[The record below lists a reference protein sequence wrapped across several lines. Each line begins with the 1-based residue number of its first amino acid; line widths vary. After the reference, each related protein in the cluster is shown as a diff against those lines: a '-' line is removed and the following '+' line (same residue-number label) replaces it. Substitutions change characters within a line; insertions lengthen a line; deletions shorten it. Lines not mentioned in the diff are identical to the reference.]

1 MKKRMAILLLALCL
15 SACGK
20 PVDKKPGP
28 APTVPVEENK
38 DHGATGEDG
47 KATLDMVTQV
57 SEDKILE
64 IEKALLAHFGEKDA
78 ETGYPFIFEIVGQF
92 NKGGEVYYLG
102 RWRWFVVDHSSLL
115 CEFVLNDT
123 LDGMYECQ
131 ILDSEILWD
140 EDYNLVN

>member
-1 MKKRMAILLLALCL
+1 MKKWIAILMFVLCL
-15 SACGK
+15 SACVK
-20 PVDKKPGP
+20 PVDKS
-28 APTVPVEENK
+28 ADPTPTIPVEESMN
-38 DHGATGEDG
+38 HGGNGEDG

-57 SEDKILE
+57 SEDKIAE

-92 NKGGEVYYLG
+92 EKGGEVYYLG

-115 CEFVLNDT
+115 SEFVLNNT

-131 ILDSEILWD
+131 ILDGEILWD
-140 EDYNLVN
+140 EDYNLIN